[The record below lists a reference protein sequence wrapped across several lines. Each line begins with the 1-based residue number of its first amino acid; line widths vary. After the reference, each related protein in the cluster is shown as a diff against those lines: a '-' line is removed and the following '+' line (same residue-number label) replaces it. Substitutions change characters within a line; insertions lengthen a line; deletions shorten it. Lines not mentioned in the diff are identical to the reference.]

1 VEPVF
6 GSTIW
11 LRLAE
16 PAFSGQHEYS
26 DNYTV
31 RTSKHTNQQVYQQIF
46 IIVVMNG
53 GGWVNTFLVEFVLME
68 YRCLPE
74 GYIGGEPTLEV

>member
-1 VEPVF
+1 
-6 GSTIW
+6 
-11 LRLAE
+11 
-16 PAFSGQHEYS
+16 
-26 DNYTV
+26 
-31 RTSKHTNQQVYQQIF
+31 
-46 IIVVMNG
+46 VVMNG